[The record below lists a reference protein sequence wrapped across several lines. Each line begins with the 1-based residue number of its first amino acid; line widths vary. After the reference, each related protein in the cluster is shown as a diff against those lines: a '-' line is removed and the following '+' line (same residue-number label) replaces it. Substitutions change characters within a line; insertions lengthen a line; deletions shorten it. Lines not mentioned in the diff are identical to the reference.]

1 MQIELEN
8 LPNDT
13 EFLKKLLCDAQKKFQ
28 KINAEITE
36 ENIQLQQ
43 KIENLQHELR
53 LYKIK
58 RYQSQSEKHKDG
70 DPLPLDLFPEELQK
84 ILVELNIESEAESVD
99 VDTTTAEIAAP
110 KRKPRKS
117 RILSADLPRK
127 DVIHD
132 LPEAD
137 KICTHCGDTLAYI
150 GDEPALEQL
159 AIIPAK
165 QYVIRHIRKK
175 YACGC
180 QQCIKRAPMPA
191 QPIPKSQAS
200 AQLLAFLMV
209 SKFIDGLP
217 LYRLEKITAR
227 YGLAVTRQNMARW
240 LIQSSEWLSRLT
252 AAFADKMVMYD
263 ILAADETRLQV
274 LHEPGRDAT
283 SKSWLWI
290 RRGGPPDQVV
300 ILIDYNTSRGGEVPS
315 ALLKNFRNGYL
326 LVDAYAGYRAV
337 AKDNK
342 LIIVGCNDHSRRK
355 FKEAF
360 DGLPFKA
367 RQQGGIAKQALAR
380 YKMLYAIEREL
391 KGESPDVIKAVRQQK
406 SLPLLKDFKTWLQ
419 AVQQQGVANEKTRTA
434 ITYFLNQFDNLTHYC
449 QDGRLPISNILS
461 EHVAKAIAIARKNFL
476 FANSQAGAVASAK
489 IYSVLLTAAA
499 HNLDPMQYLAV
510 VLAHLPNL
518 KHQSI
523 DHLLP
528 WQLSPQKLKALF
540 DALPSI

>member
-1 MQIELEN
+1 MQIDLDN

-13 EFLKKLLCDAQKKFQ
+13 ESLKKLLCDAQKKFQ
-28 KINAEITE
+28 KINTEITE
-36 ENIQLQQ
+36 EKHQLQQ
-43 KIENLQHELR
+43 RIENLEHELR

-70 DPLPLDLFPEELQK
+70 DPMPLDLFPEELKK
-84 ILVELNIESEAESVD
+84 ILIELNIEPEAETID
-99 VDTTTAEIAAP
+99 ITAPASEPAA
-110 KRKPRKS
+110 RKPRKS
-117 RILSADLPRK
+117 RILSADLPRQ
-127 DVIHD
+127 DIIHD

-137 KICTHCGDTLAYI
+137 KICAHCGDTLAYI
-150 GDEPALEQL
+150 GDEPVLEQL

-180 QQCIKRAPMPA
+180 QQCIKRAPMPT

-200 AQLLAFLMV
+200 SQLLAFLMV
-209 SKFIDGLP
+209 SKFLDGLP

-252 AAFADKMVMYD
+252 AAFADKILEYD

-274 LHEPGRDAT
+274 LHEPGRDPT

-315 ALLKNFRNGYL
+315 ALLKNFCNGYL
-326 LVDAYAGYRAV
+326 IADAYVGYRAV
-337 AKDNK
+337 AKENK
-342 LIIVGCNDHSRRK
+342 LIIVGCHDHARRK

-367 RQQGGIAKQALAR
+367 RQQSGIAKLALTR
-380 YKMLYAIEREL
+380 YKMLYAIERDL
-391 KGESPDVIKAVRQQK
+391 KGESADVIKAVRQQK
-406 SLPLLKDFKTWLQ
+406 SLPLLQNFKTWLQ

-449 QDGRLPISNILS
+449 EDGRLPISNILS

-528 WQLSPQKLKALF
+528 WQLSSEQLKTLF
-540 DALPSI
+540 EALPSI

>member
-1 MQIELEN
+1 MQINLEN
-8 LPNDT
+8 LPNDV
-13 EFLKKLLCDAQKKFQ
+13 EVLKKFICDAQNTFNQ
-28 KINAEITE
+28 ITE
-36 ENIQLQQ
+36 KLQHR
-43 KIENLQHELR
+43 IENLEHELR

-70 DPLPLDLFPEELQK
+70 DPVNLDLFPEELQK
-84 ILVELNIESEAESVD
+84 ILVDLNIEPEAETIDITVKASEPV
-99 VDTTTAEIAAP
+99 P
-110 KRKPRKS
+110 RKPRKS

-127 DVIHD
+127 EIIYD

-175 YACGC
+175 YACAC
-180 QQCIKRAPMPA
+180 QHCIKRASMPA

-200 AQLLAFLMV
+200 SQLLAFFMV

-252 AAFADKMVMYD
+252 EAFADNFLQYD
-263 ILAADETRLQV
+263 IMAADETRLQV
-274 LHEPGRDAT
+274 LNEPGRDPT

-290 RRGGPPDQVV
+290 RRGGPPDQSV
-300 ILIDYNTSRGGEVPS
+300 ILIDYHPSRAAEVPS
-315 ALLKNFRNGYL
+315 ALLKQFCNGYL
-326 LVDAYAGYRAV
+326 IVDAYAGYRTV
-337 AKDNK
+337 AKDNN
-342 LIIVGCNDHSRRK
+342 LIIVGCHDHARRY

-367 RQQGGIAKQALAR
+367 RQQAGIAKQALAR
-380 YKMLYAIEREL
+380 YKLLYKIEAEL
-391 KGESPDVIKAVRQQK
+391 KGQPADIVKKVRQQK
-406 SLPLLKDFKTWLQ
+406 SLPLLQDFKTWLQ
-419 AVQQQGVANEKTRTA
+419 AVQQQGVANQKTRTA
-434 ITYFLNQFDNLTHYC
+434 ITYFLNQFDALVQYC
-449 QDGRLPISNILS
+449 DDGRLPISNILS

-489 IYSVLLTAAA
+489 IYSVLLTAAT
-499 HNLDPMQYLAV
+499 HNLDPMQYMAV

-528 WQLSPQKLKALF
+528 WQLTPERLKDLF
-540 DALPSI
+540 TALPSI